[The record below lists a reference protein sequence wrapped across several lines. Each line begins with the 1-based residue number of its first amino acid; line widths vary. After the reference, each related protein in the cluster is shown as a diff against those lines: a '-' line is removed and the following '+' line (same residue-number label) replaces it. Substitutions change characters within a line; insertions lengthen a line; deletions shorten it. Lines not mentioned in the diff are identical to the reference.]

1 MTPFE
6 LWNAQVSKLNAA
18 RSSLADFEAALGELA
33 LTNDATELAQRLNE
47 LRSAVTVAEAAE
59 ATARRNAPSPRV
71 EQKRGQLANALAQV
85 AHWKNEAETWSAKQ
99 QELEPAWIN
108 ARDRALSAMRL
119 MMTHEHAAES
129 YQGELGDLTRE
140 DNERRQNE

>member
-59 ATARRNAPSPRV
+59 AT
-71 EQKRGQLANALAQV
+71 
-85 AHWKNEAETWSAKQ
+85 Q